1 MLKRLEY
8 LLELIIFNSRWL
20 LTPIYIVLV
29 LTLIIIGLKTIQEF
43 IHYFSLIFE
52 MNVNE
57 LLIFVLHILDLAL
70 VANLVLILIMSSYSS
85 FISRIEVAE
94 NSVDT
99 PKFLGKVSFKDL
111 KLKVVASIIA
121 ISSIGLLEAF
131 FLTDKKDPEEI
142 YLMIYIHA
150 IFIASGLLLA
160 LMDYFSSKT
169 ESEE

>member
-1 MLKRLEY
+1 MLKKLEY
-8 LLELIIFNSRWL
+8 LLELFIFNSRWL

-29 LTLIIIGLKTIQEF
+29 LTLIIIGLKTVQEF
-43 IHYFSLIFE
+43 VHYFSLIFE
-52 MNVNE
+52 MSVND

-94 NSVDT
+94 KSVDS

-111 KLKVVASIIA
+111 KLKVIASIIA

-131 FLTDKKDPEEI
+131 FNPSKKEPEEI

-150 IFIASGLLLA
+150 VFIVSGLLLA
-160 LMDYFSSKT
+160 LMDYFSSKSDP
-169 ESEE
+169 E

>member
-1 MLKRLEY
+1 MKKKLECF
-8 LLELIIFNSRWL
+8 LELIIFNSRWL

-169 ESEE
+169 EAEE

>member
-1 MLKRLEY
+1 MLKKLEY

>member
-1 MLKRLEY
+1 MLKKLEY
-8 LLELIIFNSRWL
+8 LLELFIFNSRWL

-43 IHYFSLIFE
+43 VHYFSLIFE
-52 MNVNE
+52 MSVND

-94 NSVDT
+94 KSVDS

-111 KLKVVASIIA
+111 KLKVIASIIA

-131 FLTDKKDPEEI
+131 FNPSKKEPEEI

-150 IFIASGLLLA
+150 VFIVSGLLLA
-160 LMDYFSSKT
+160 LMDYFSSKSDP
-169 ESEE
+169 E